1 MDRHGPKRAG
11 RIWSESELVRVPQ
24 LFYWDHHD
32 RDLPTPP
39 AIKTR
44 VHHVWI
50 EPDHPDLPELLNDAE
65 YYAHPYGPDI
75 EDSFSRNLANSA
87 KKTVSSIRGEA
98 S

>member
-11 RIWSESELVRVPQ
+11 RIWSESDLVRVPR
-24 LFYWDHHD
+24 LFYEDHLW

-39 AIKTR
+39 AIKER

-87 KKTVSSIRGEA
+87 QKTVDSIRGV